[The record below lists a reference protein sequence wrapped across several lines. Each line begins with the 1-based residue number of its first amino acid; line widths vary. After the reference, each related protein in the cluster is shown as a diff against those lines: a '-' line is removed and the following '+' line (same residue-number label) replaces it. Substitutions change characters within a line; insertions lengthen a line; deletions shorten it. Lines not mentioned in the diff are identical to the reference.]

1 MPSEPFVAL
10 LNEQVGHEFAASQ
23 QYVAVAVHYDAE
35 TLPRLRDFFFRQAL
49 EERNHAMMLVQ
60 YLLDAGEL
68 PQIPATAA
76 PRGTFADIVEPVALA
91 LDQEKRVT
99 AQFNRLAAQAREDGD
114 YTSEQFLGWFLKEQ
128 VEEVSS
134 MSDLLTIVG
143 RSRENPLWVEE
154 YLGREGIGEEAPD
167 PTAPPAAGGAL

>member
-1 MPSEPFVAL
+1 MPSRPFVDL
-10 LNEQVGHEFAASQ
+10 LNQQIGNEFGASQ
-23 QYVAVAVHYDAE
+23 QYVAVATYYDAE
-35 TLPRLRDFFFRQAL
+35 TLPRLRDFFYRQAI
-49 EERNHAMMLVQ
+49 EERNHAMMIVQ
-60 YLLDAGEL
+60 YVLDAGEQ
-68 PQIPATAA
+68 PVIPGTPA
-76 PRGTFADIVEPVALA
+76 PRLAFADIVEPVALA
-91 LDQEKRVT
+91 LEQEKRVT
-99 AQFNRLAAQAREDGD
+99 EQFNVLAAQARQDGD

>member
-1 MPSEPFVAL
+1 MPSPAFVDL

-23 QYVAVAVHYDAE
+23 QYVAVATYYDTE
-35 TLPRLRDFFFRQAL
+35 TLPRLRDLFYRQAV

-60 YLLDAGEL
+60 YLLDAGER
-68 PQIPATAA
+68 PRIPATPA
-76 PRGTFADIVEPVALA
+76 PRLDFADIVEPVGVALE
-91 LDQEKRVT
+91 QEKRVT
-99 AQFNRLAAQAREDGD
+99 EQFNRLAAQARQDGD

>member
-1 MPSEPFVAL
+1 MPSRPFVDL
-10 LNEQVGHEFAASQ
+10 LNTQIGNEFGASQ
-23 QYVAVAVHYDAE
+23 QYVAVATYYDAE
-35 TLPRLRDFFFRQAL
+35 TLPRLRDFFYRQAI
-49 EERNHAMMLVQ
+49 EERNHAMMIVQ
-60 YLLDAGEL
+60 YVLDAGEQ
-68 PQIPATAA
+68 PVIPGTPA
-76 PRGTFADIVEPVALA
+76 PRLAFADIVEPVALA
-91 LDQEKRVT
+91 LEQEKRVT
-99 AQFNRLAAQAREDGD
+99 EQFNVLAAQARQDGD

-167 PTAPPAAGGAL
+167 PTAPPAAGEAL